1 MQTLLEGLS
10 RLLSSIF
17 SDRLG
22 FDIGKFTMTQILFL
36 LVCIISFSLITL
48 LVQFAQAVR
57 PLIENTGFW
66 EFTRVLAKTY
76 DYGMGVALFAPI
88 AVFSWLPII
97 SAFQTRFLFNEAFN
111 RHLQIQPILAGKK
124 KNR

>member
-1 MQTLLEGLS
+1 M
-10 RLLSSIF
+10 
-17 SDRLG
+17 G
-22 FDIGKFTMTQILFL
+22 FDIGKFMITEIFFLSGCIFFL
-36 LVCIISFSLITL
+36 LILSLITL

-57 PLIENTGFW
+57 PLIENTGLW

-88 AVFSWLPII
+88 AVFSWLPIL